1 MIFQYH
7 LTDEEKRQ
15 TLNKIIGLVA
25 NAPLKNQTF
34 YESSSSPSDAIWSPE
49 ISSDTSLV
57 QLFKKPKPS
66 KVEDY
71 NIIQGKMSFLV
82 YASAYNYFEH
92 QIKIIL
98 NIILISVKYNKD
110 DQTEN
115 NMVRNMIVG
124 EMKTSKEKGKFRAN

>member
-1 MIFQYH
+1 M
-7 LTDEEKRQ
+7 
-15 TLNKIIGLVA
+15 VA

-66 KVEDY
+66 KVDDY

-82 YASAYNYFEH
+82 YVSAYTLLWAFD
-92 QIKIIL
+92 K
-98 NIILISVKYNKD
+98 
-110 DQTEN
+110 N
-115 NMVRNMIVG
+115 NTLYTGVVY
-124 EMKTSKEKGKFRAN
+124 T